1 MALSRLSDSQKID
14 LVERYRRGES
24 SAELA
29 VAFGCSP
36 NTVSRTVKAALSPAD
51 YQQLK
56 QQRGRSSSSTP
67 PSGLAAVTT
76 VLEVTVPEVTVL
88 EGMVPEVMVPEG
100 AAGEATADDV
110 TADDDTLEANTL
122 EANTEILAQSN
133 ATVAVPT
140 EVQGEIAG
148 LIETADLIPADDQ
161 SDPGN
166 QLDTEDQID
175 PEDQSAAEAPVA
187 VLAIDDA
194 DDFASDDASDDLDT
208 DTDTDSDTE
217 TELDTDDSFVGTPA
231 QALELNHDPVQ
242 VHPLVV
248 AALPESLYMLVD
260 NTVELQAKPLKD
272 FPELGQLP
280 PEEQDRQALLLF
292 SNPRQAKRHCGRTQ
306 RVIKMPDP
314 AVFERTAPY
323 LLVQGISRLVLE
335 GTLYSLPGS

>member
-76 VLEVTVPEVTVL
+76 VPEVTVL

-133 ATVAVPT
+133 ATVAV
-140 EVQGEIAG
+140 
-148 LIETADLIPADDQ
+148 
-161 SDPGN
+161 
-166 QLDTEDQID
+166 
-175 PEDQSAAEAPVA
+175 
-187 VLAIDDA
+187 
-194 DDFASDDASDDLDT
+194 
-208 DTDTDSDTE
+208 
-217 TELDTDDSFVGTPA
+217 
-231 QALELNHDPVQ
+231 
-242 VHPLVV
+242 
-248 AALPESLYMLVD
+248 
-260 NTVELQAKPLKD
+260 
-272 FPELGQLP
+272 
-280 PEEQDRQALLLF
+280 
-292 SNPRQAKRHCGRTQ
+292 Q
-306 RVIKMPDP
+306 R
-314 AVFERTAPY
+314 R
-323 LLVQGISRLVLE
+323 SR
-335 GTLYSLPGS
+335 YRY

>member
-76 VLEVTVPEVTVL
+76 VPEVTVL

-100 AAGEATADDV
+100 AAGEA

-161 SDPGN
+161 S
-166 QLDTEDQID
+166 D

-260 NTVELQAKPLKD
+260 KTVELQAKPLKD
-272 FPELGQLP
+272 FPELGRLP